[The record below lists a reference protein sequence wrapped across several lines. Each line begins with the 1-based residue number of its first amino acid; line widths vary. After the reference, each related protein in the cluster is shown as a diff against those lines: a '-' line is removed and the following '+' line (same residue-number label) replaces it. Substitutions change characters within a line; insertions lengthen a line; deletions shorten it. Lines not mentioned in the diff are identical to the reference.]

1 MADPIVMPT
10 QEQLDQALQS
20 GGMNQQVYA
29 ALSRANA
36 AKALQGQA
44 VQVPIPGDVNTEGW
58 PSTSPAPPALPPN
71 MSMTGVPSANNAGD
85 QVAMAAS
92 SPPPAPDL
100 RFGTN
105 AGGQVNSGPSA
116 PASTAQAPQAPQGG
130 ASPKALTPPPGA
142 AGGAAPGA
150 SPVNPA
156 LLAMLGQTP
165 KVGPSKVDARFLNQ
179 DAAEQAKRQERE
191 DLAIATAKQNSD
203 TMAQQS
209 QTLAE
214 DTHQAALAQLEDSK
228 RDREHLANVQRDAK
242 EASKRLDTELS
253 SMMARGIDPNKYWE
267 DQSTPQKLGAAFA
280 IGLGAFGAQMGHGGE
295 NTALKVIQGA
305 IDRNVDAQKTNMQK
319 DIALLKMR
327 GDFNAS
333 DTEAAMAFA
342 RADRESRQAGWA
354 VAMNDADRRAKALAD
369 GSEAKNSYLKFRTS
383 LEQARDADV
392 DQAMQRDYTIRKR
405 GEIASQ
411 SAGLSMTKE
420 LREKVLASAKS
431 EFEKAEAVG
440 KPITREES
448 YRKGYEAETGRPAGT
463 MGDFAP
469 GIDLSKTSAAGGDA
483 RTLRAKA
490 PLDSAIEGLKDA
502 AAIAEKGPVSADNIA
517 RLNAALGKAR
527 EVLPQA
533 GIPVI
538 GVGGS
543 LNPTSGMH
551 GLTARIAETKKV
563 IEAQRNA
570 LNAPTAPE
578 ANEPPEKD

>member
-1 MADPIVMPT
+1 
-10 QEQLDQALQS
+10 
-20 GGMNQQVYA
+20 MNQQVYA

-58 PSTSPAPPALPPN
+58 PSTSPAPPAIPPN

-85 QVAMAAS
+85 QIAMAAS

-105 AGGQVNSGPSA
+105 AGGQVNSRPSA

-130 ASPKALTPPPGA
+130 ATPKGLTPPPA
-142 AGGAAPGA
+142 VGGTAPGA

-156 LLAMLGQTP
+156 LISMLQGATHHP
-165 KVGPSKVDARFLNQ
+165 AGLSPADRKDIEAR
-179 DAAEQAKRQERE
+179 AEEQKKRQERE

-242 EASKRLDTELS
+242 EASTRLDTELS

-280 IGLGAFGAQMGHGGE
+280 IGLGAFGAQMGRGGE

-319 DIALLKMR
+319 DIALLKMK

-333 DTEAAMAFA
+333 DTETAMASA
-342 RADRESRQAGWA
+342 RAERESKQAGWA
-354 VAMNDADRRAKALAD
+354 VVLNDADRRAKALAD

-383 LEQARDADV
+383 LEQARDADI
-392 DQAMQRDYTIRKR
+392 DASMQRDYQIRKAAER
-405 GEIASQ
+405 PVTGNGDKIRQKIIDDAARTFDE
-411 SAGLSMTKE
+411 
-420 LREKVLASAKS
+420 RAK
-431 EFEKAEAVG
+431 AG
-440 KPITREES
+440 KPISREES
-448 YRKGYEAETGRPAGT
+448 WRQAYEANTVRPAGVA
-463 MGDFAP
+463 GDFAA
-469 GIDLSKTSAAGGDA
+469 GQDLSKSAGGDA

-490 PLDSAIEGLKDA
+490 PLD
-502 AAIAEKGPVSADNIA
+502 AAIKGVDDAIAIANKGPVSADNVQS
-517 RLNAALGKAR
+517 LNAALGKAR

-538 GVGGS
+538 GAGGS
-543 LNPTSGMH
+543 LNPWSGIH
-551 GLTARIAETKKV
+551 GLSARLAETKKV
-563 IEAQRNA
+563 LQTQRDA